1 MPLTYLHQFPG
12 QLVPMPNHPVHEESL
27 PDVQSKLR
35 EQLKDVLSCPLS
47 SPEKDEISGLPKKD
61 KILMTRK

>member
-1 MPLTYLHQFPG
+1 
-12 QLVPMPNHPVHEESL
+12 MPNHPVHEESL
-27 PDVQSKLR
+27 PDVQSKLT

>member
-27 PDVQSKLR
+27 PDVQSKLT
-35 EQLKDVLSCPLS
+35 EQLKDVLSCP
-47 SPEKDEISGLPKKD
+47 ISCHLKKMRYQD
-61 KILMTRK
+61 YPRKTRS